1 MEKQKV
7 GIWKQNDEGYW
18 YTPRIPENQKLFN
31 ELMKRKPIVDPAT
44 AYDYSSNEGD
54 GEDWNENAVFTDEEM
69 EFLGAYDLDKFADK
83 FPNEA
88 YWYMEVLD

>member
-1 MEKQKV
+1 
-7 GIWKQNDEGYW
+7 
-18 YTPRIPENQKLFN
+18 
-31 ELMKRKPIVDPAT
+31 
-44 AYDYSSNEGD
+44 
-54 GEDWNENAVFTDEEM
+54 M

>member
-1 MEKQKV
+1 MEEKKV
-7 GIWKQNDEGYW
+7 GVWKQNHEGYW
-18 YTPRIPENQKLFN
+18 YTPRTSENQRLFD
-31 ELMKRKPIVDPAT
+31 ELMKRKP
-44 AYDYSSNEGD
+44 YKGD
-54 GEDWNENAVFTDEEM
+54 SWKTNIVFTDEKM

>member
-44 AYDYSSNEGD
+44 AYDYSIND
-54 GEDWNENAVFTDEEM
+54 EDDDWDENSVFTDEEI
-69 EFLGAYDLDKFADK
+69 EFLGKFNLPEFSKK

-88 YWYMEVLD
+88 EYYMDELS

>member
-1 MEKQKV
+1 MEEKKV
-7 GIWKQNDEGYW
+7 GVWKQNHEGYW
-18 YTPRIPENQKLFN
+18 YTPRIPENQKLFD
-31 ELMKRKPIVDPAT
+31 ELMRRKP
-44 AYDYSSNEGD
+44 YKGD
-54 GEDWNENAVFTDEEM
+54 SWNENAVFTDEEM